1 MLLEFVY
8 YNVKILLKN
17 LLFEFSIMLLLWD
30 CCLKCDNVIYI
41 ILKRN

>member
-17 LLFEFSIMLLLWD
+17 LLFEFSILLLWD